1 VKLALPATPV
11 PMFPLP
17 GAFLFPSQI
26 LPLHVFEPRY
36 RQMVEDSLDT
46 AGRIVLATLAERS
59 AGALP
64 EEPPPVLPVAGLGE
78 IVRHEKLPDGRF
90 HVWLLGL
97 QRVRLS
103 EVPSDRLYR
112 TVRCLPFTEVQASA
126 RDSAELRPLLEQAT
140 NARVR
145 ANLPIPAS
153 TPTGL
158 LADLLMQAIAAPQA
172 VVADLFGEA
181 SVAVR
186 ARKALLAHA
195 RYPAPQR
202 AGESGGESA

>member
-36 RQMVEDSLDT
+36 RQMIEDSLDT
-46 AGRIVLATLAERS
+46 AGRIVLGTLLEGPD
-59 AGALP
+59 GALP
-64 EEPPPVLPVAGLGE
+64 AEPPAVLPVAGLGE

-97 QRVRLS
+97 QRVRLE
-103 EVPSDRLYR
+103 EVPSSRLYR
-112 TVRCLPFTEVQASA
+112 QVRCLPFTEVQASA
-126 RDSAELRPLLEQAT
+126 DDSKELRPLLEQAT
-140 NARVR
+140 NSRVR
-145 ANLPIPAS
+145 ANLPIPAG

-158 LADLLMQAIAAPQA
+158 LADLLMQAIHAPQA
-172 VVADLFGEA
+172 VVADLFSET
-181 SVAVR
+181 SVAIR
-186 ARKALLAHA
+186 ARKALQAHV
-195 RYPAPQR
+195 RYPGPR
-202 AGESGGESA
+202 AAEGDATA